1 MIWTIAGRE
10 LVTRGR
16 SKGFLIVTGIMFL
29 AVIGVAVVMSF
40 LGGDDDPREV
50 TIGLQ
55 GPAVVYADALSQGDD
70 DLAPT
75 VELDDLGAEALD
87 DGSIDVLF
95 DGMTLTWS
103 DSPDNTLDRYVR
115 GVVQQVTFAQRADGQ
130 GLGPGDIESL
140 FEEVEIDEVRLDGG
154 DDESGVRFAAA
165 AVAGFANFILIQV
178 WGAFMMMGVTEE
190 KSSKVIEVL
199 LSHVRPATLLAGKV
213 LGLGILAVGQ
223 MLIFIAGLL
232 LGLALVRDIEIPNG
246 IWGIAPL
253 LLLTFLLGFGF
264 YSTAFAAV
272 GSMVSRQEDAQTAQ
286 LPAVLPL
293 LIGYFIASAS
303 FAVPDNL
310 AVTIG
315 SFVPFTSPVL
325 LPFRVALTD
334 VPAWQVAL
342 SLIILAVS
350 IFGMLQLAGRI
361 YRYSLLRSGSRVTW
375 AEAWRNRGQD
385 ALS

>member
-1 MIWTIAGRE
+1 MIWTIALRE
-10 LVTRGR
+10 LVVRGR

-40 LGGDDDPREV
+40 LGGGDEAREV
-50 TIGLQ
+50 TIGLLGDAAAYE
-55 GPAVVYADALSQGDD
+55 GPLSVGDE
-70 DLAPT
+70 DLDPT
-75 VELDDLGAEALD
+75 VEIGDFAAADLE
-87 DGSIDVLF
+87 DGTIDVLF
-95 DGMTLTWS
+95 DGTSLTWA
-103 DSPDNTLDRYVR
+103 DSPDNTLDAYIRSVA
-115 GVVQQVTFAQRADGQ
+115 QQSAFGERADDL
-130 GLGPGDIESL
+130 GLGSAEINTL
-140 FEEVEIDEVRLDGG
+140 FEPLEIEETRLDGG
-154 DDESGVRFAAA
+154 DDENGVRFAAA

-223 MLIFIAGLL
+223 MLIFVVGLVV
-232 LGLALVRDIEIPNG
+232 GLALVQDIDIPAG
-246 IWGIAPL
+246 VWGTVPL

-272 GSMVSRQEDAQTAQ
+272 GAMVSRQEDAQTAQ

-293 LIGYFIASAS
+293 LIGYFIAATS
-303 FAVPDNL
+303 FAAPDNP

-334 VPAWQVAL
+334 VPLWQILL
-342 SLIILAVS
+342 SLAILAVS
-350 IFGMLQLAGRI
+350 IVGMLQLAGRI

-375 AEAWRNRGQD
+375 TEAWRNRKQD

>member
-1 MIWTIAGRE
+1 M
-10 LVTRGR
+10 
-16 SKGFLIVTGIMFL
+16 
-29 AVIGVAVVMSF
+29 
-40 LGGDDDPREV
+40 
-50 TIGLQ
+50 
-55 GPAVVYADALSQGDD
+55 
-70 DLAPT
+70 
-75 VELDDLGAEALD
+75 
-87 DGSIDVLF
+87 
-95 DGMTLTWS
+95 
-103 DSPDNTLDRYVR
+103 
-115 GVVQQVTFAQRADGQ
+115 
-130 GLGPGDIESL
+130 
-140 FEEVEIDEVRLDGG
+140 
-154 DDESGVRFAAA
+154 
-165 AVAGFANFILIQV
+165 
-178 WGAFMMMGVTEE
+178 
-190 KSSKVIEVL
+190 
-199 LSHVRPATLLAGKV
+199 
-213 LGLGILAVGQ
+213 
-223 MLIFIAGLL
+223 
-232 LGLALVRDIEIPNG
+232 ALVRDIEIPNG